1 MDSQPQ
7 SLHPAVPC
15 TSPAGTGGPGLAG
28 SPDKGSARPKPP
40 VRPKP
45 RVLPKPAVPT
55 KPPVPPPAPG
65 PRHPR
70 PELPSAEKMNRL
82 AGPQPYSAAGTGGP
96 LRRPS
101 FTVRSPETPNGKGLP
116 SPLVAGTEEEVPAAP
131 PTPSRKGPAPFKV
144 TPVPVAARPERFPG
158 TTVEEILAKMD
169 SREGPGSP
177 DRAWLSP
184 FCTDPSS
191 RFGSKTFAA
200 FRKRPSGE
208 ADGDP
213 AGEAPQTPRPAAGEL
228 GVEDDGHPV
237 AEMSS
242 SPPTGLSCA
251 GDPRRRPRP
260 PSPPDLSTLQLG
272 ALGPPGSPRPPSCP
286 APAPAP
292 GAPFQPA
299 EPSAPAP
306 GSPDAAAELL
316 APDSPTL
323 PPGFPES
330 PTRPPVE
337 VPVTSIQAPGAP
349 SATEPQHSISHSPGS
364 PHTPGEG
371 SPGTASPPGTPE
383 LPPRVTCPPGS
394 PEAAAEYLGF
404 PSPPLAKASC
414 PPGSPEGPDDS
425 AVSPL
430 SHEGP
435 DFKPPPRDVGLRRS
449 SEGVLRPPPTG
460 QGLGELGGSLSALP
474 HPGDLLSEPSLGS
487 ESGWSLSQSFE
498 WTFPSRGTRLPAFP
512 PRSPI
517 RETPDSGL
525 SEEGESDGEAAAPSP
540 PKDSSSE
547 GPDSQQA
554 EGAPCPGGPVAQREA
569 EGSAEEEEEDERE
582 AEQDAPVSH
591 SPLHVTKPGQD
602 PAEPE
607 SPTQPSVTTPLD
619 PAPPDLAAPADLAWA
634 GDSPKSLQGPG
645 GPGQAEGP
653 SQDPDPHTDPGW
665 LTELLASPGV
675 RGSPEQNL
683 LGWSR
688 KDLCSE
694 FGIGHPR
701 QDTTFD
707 WSHPG
712 VSRERDWPVETKQDQ
727 DFETKSSWDSTRGDK
742 DSNAPESW
750 SGDYR
755 ATELMRDMKLG
766 CSDWSQSLGTG
777 KSCPQDPDFS
787 ASTAKWGQGYGST
800 EELGSGQAN
809 WSSGLGTGHVQ
820 QLDKEPRSGQ
830 PTWAGRFSNRDT
842 EMKDRELTPD
852 WASKYSSQ
860 DAGSKEENL
869 TLGWAG
875 RSSTGDTGSPD
886 KELSPG
892 QTAWDRRCDPR
903 DMESQD
909 WEFSPC
915 RPAWTSEY
923 RDTES
928 QDQEFSPSRPAW
940 TGEIRDME
948 SQDREFSP
956 GRPAWTGE
964 YREMESQDQKFSP
977 RRQSWNDRSSTKDM
991 ESQDQEFSPSR
1002 PAWDDRSRTRDTE
1015 RQDREFSPSRP
1026 AWDDGSSTRDT
1037 ESQDQEFS
1045 PSRLAWGDRS
1055 STRDVKSQDQEF
1067 SPSRPAWDDR
1077 SRTRDTERQDRE
1089 FSSSRPAWD
1098 DKSRTRDTE
1107 SQDQE
1112 FSPSRAA
1119 WDDGSRTR
1127 DTERQDREFS
1137 SSRPAWDDRSSTRD
1151 TERQDRE
1158 FSSSRP
1164 AWDDRSSTRD
1174 TEKQD
1179 REFSPSRPA
1188 WDDKSSTRD
1197 TESQDQEFSPSRPA
1211 WDDRS
1216 RTRDTERQD
1225 REFSSSRPAWD
1236 DRSSARD
1243 TEIQDRE
1250 FSSSRPAWDDRS
1262 STRDTERQDREFSPS
1277 RPAWDDKSRT
1287 RDTESQDQEFS
1298 PSRLAEA
1305 REWST
1310 RDLKTQDTFSPSRA
1324 AWDDGSRTSDTER
1337 QDSEFSPSR
1346 PAWDDRSSTRD
1357 TESQDQEF
1365 SPSRLAEARE
1375 WSTRDLETQDAFSPS
1390 RAAWDGGSSTR
1401 DLESQDHEFTS
1412 SRAAVDG
1419 RHSIRDTETQTGELF
1434 SPSRGVWGDRSSTR
1448 AMEPQDRAAR
1458 DGQRSSVAPREEE
1471 QELMPAR
1478 LSWPGEGSIGQT
1490 GLVGVGEEDVPNSH
1504 HPDLPVQEPTWG
1516 SAHLQE
1522 RDSSGSRD
1530 WAEELGAAEYQN
1542 QFGVIGTERLADPCG
1557 AGASDG
1563 SMSRVLPQPQA
1574 GLHRDLSLD
1583 MGSAHWSQDLD
1594 SWSVEPRDSE
1604 ARRQEWASAFSARCA
1619 ARSRD
1624 LGAEEQSLGGATS
1637 AEHGSTPSPLMDD
1650 IPAHPSAVE
1659 PPQSESPNPSEEERD
1674 PSEPTAAPQSP
1685 RTHPLL
1691 SEASSGIPADTG
1703 SEEQPSD
1710 HPDGECSSSCGEQ
1723 RHSLATPQPE
1733 GSMEQGQEFPLL
1745 EDTELLDSSVLR
1757 CKASLGRK
1765 RQHRAPSLRPATTE
1779 GESWI
1784 FRDSTEPRPAPAAS
1798 SDEEAVEEPRSRRMR
1813 GSPSGRGVKVPLFPG
1828 LSASAIK
1835 AKLRGRNR
1843 SAEEGTSSGESKGTP
1858 PKDPH
1863 VQRSKSCKIPGV
1875 SGKPPT
1881 LPPKPEKSSGS
1892 EASPPHWLQ
1901 ALKLKRKKP

>member
-1 MDSQPQ
+1 
-7 SLHPAVPC
+7 
-15 TSPAGTGGPGLAG
+15 
-28 SPDKGSARPKPP
+28 
-40 VRPKP
+40 
-45 RVLPKPAVPT
+45 
-55 KPPVPPPAPG
+55 
-65 PRHPR
+65 
-70 PELPSAEKMNRL
+70 MNRL
-82 AGPQPYSAAGTGGP
+82 AGPQPYSGAGTGGP

-116 SPLVAGTEEEVPAAP
+116 SPLVTGTEEEAPPAP

-200 FRKRPSGE
+200 FRKRPGGE

-228 GVEDDGHPV
+228 GVGDVGHPV

-242 SPPTGLSCA
+242 SPPAGPSCA
-251 GDPRRRPRP
+251 GDPRGRRRP

-286 APAPAP
+286 APAP

-306 GSPDAAAELL
+306 GSPDAAPELL

-323 PPGFPES
+323 PPGSPES
-330 PTRPPVE
+330 PARPPVE
-337 VPVTSIQAPGAP
+337 VLVTSIQAPGAP
-349 SATEPQHSISHSPGS
+349 SATEPQHSISRSPGS

-394 PEAAAEYLGF
+394 PEAAAEYLGP

-425 AVSPL
+425 TVSPR

-474 HPGDLLSEPSLGS
+474 RPGDLLSEPSLGS

-525 SEEGESDGEAAAPSP
+525 SEEGESDGEAAAPSS

-569 EGSAEEEEEDERE
+569 EGSAEEEEDERE

-607 SPTQPSVTTPLD
+607 STTQPSVTTAAPLD
-619 PAPPDLAAPADLAWA
+619 PAPPDPAAPADLAWA
-634 GDSPKSLQGPG
+634 GDGPKSLQGPG

-653 SQDPDPHTDPGW
+653 SQDPDPHADPGW

-675 RGSPEQNL
+675 HGSPENL

-727 DFETKSSWDSTRGDK
+727 EFEAKSSWDSTHSDK
-742 DSNAPESW
+742 DSSAPESW

-755 ATELMRDMKLG
+755 ATELMRDTKLG

-800 EELGSGQAN
+800 EELGSGKAN
-809 WSSGLGTGHVQ
+809 WGSGLGTGHVQ

-830 PTWAGRFSNRDT
+830 PTWAGRYSSRNT

-886 KELSPG
+886 KEPRP
-892 QTAWDRRCDPR
+892 AWDRRCNPR

-909 WEFSPC
+909 REFSPC

-923 RDTES
+923 RDTEG
-928 QDQEFSPSRPAW
+928 QDREFSPSRPAW

-977 RRQSWNDRSSTKDM
+977 SRQSWNDRSSTKDM

-1015 RQDREFSPSRP
+1015 
-1026 AWDDGSSTRDT
+1026 
-1037 ESQDQEFS
+1037 
-1045 PSRLAWGDRS
+1045 
-1055 STRDVKSQDQEF
+1055 
-1067 SPSRPAWDDR
+1067 
-1077 SRTRDTERQDRE
+1077 
-1089 FSSSRPAWD
+1089 
-1098 DKSRTRDTE
+1098 
-1107 SQDQE
+1107 
-1112 FSPSRAA
+1112 
-1119 WDDGSRTR
+1119 
-1127 DTERQDREFS
+1127 
-1137 SSRPAWDDRSSTRD
+1137 
-1151 TERQDRE
+1151 
-1158 FSSSRP
+1158 
-1164 AWDDRSSTRD
+1164 
-1174 TEKQD
+1174 
-1179 REFSPSRPA
+1179 
-1188 WDDKSSTRD
+1188 
-1197 TESQDQEFSPSRPA
+1197 
-1211 WDDRS
+1211 
-1216 RTRDTERQD
+1216 
-1225 REFSSSRPAWD
+1225 
-1236 DRSSARD
+1236 
-1243 TEIQDRE
+1243 
-1250 FSSSRPAWDDRS
+1250 
-1262 STRDTERQDREFSPS
+1262 
-1277 RPAWDDKSRT
+1277 
-1287 RDTESQDQEFS
+1287 
-1298 PSRLAEA
+1298 
-1305 REWST
+1305 
-1310 RDLKTQDTFSPSRA
+1310 
-1324 AWDDGSRTSDTER
+1324 
-1337 QDSEFSPSR
+1337 
-1346 PAWDDRSSTRD
+1346 
-1357 TESQDQEF
+1357 
-1365 SPSRLAEARE
+1365 
-1375 WSTRDLETQDAFSPS
+1375 
-1390 RAAWDGGSSTR
+1390 
-1401 DLESQDHEFTS
+1401 
-1412 SRAAVDG
+1412 
-1419 RHSIRDTETQTGELF
+1419 
-1434 SPSRGVWGDRSSTR
+1434 
-1448 AMEPQDRAAR
+1448 
-1458 DGQRSSVAPREEE
+1458 
-1471 QELMPAR
+1471 
-1478 LSWPGEGSIGQT
+1478 
-1490 GLVGVGEEDVPNSH
+1490 
-1504 HPDLPVQEPTWG
+1504 
-1516 SAHLQE
+1516 
-1522 RDSSGSRD
+1522 
-1530 WAEELGAAEYQN
+1530 
-1542 QFGVIGTERLADPCG
+1542 
-1557 AGASDG
+1557 
-1563 SMSRVLPQPQA
+1563 
-1574 GLHRDLSLD
+1574 
-1583 MGSAHWSQDLD
+1583 SQDLD
-1594 SWSVEPRDSE
+1594 SWSVEPQDAE

-1637 AEHGSTPSPLMDD
+1637 AEHGSAPNPSMDD
-1650 IPAHPSAVE
+1650 IPAHPPAVE
-1659 PPQSESPNPSEEERD
+1659 PPQSESPSPSEEERD

-1685 RTHPLL
+1685 RTHPLV
-1691 SEASSGIPADTG
+1691 SEAASGIPADTG

-1710 HPDGECSSSCGEQ
+1710 HPDGESSSSWGEQ

-1733 GSMEQGQEFPLL
+1733 GSVEQGQEFPLL

-1784 FRDSTEPRPAPAAS
+1784 FRDSTEPQPAPAAS

-1892 EASPPHWLQ
+1892 EVSPPHWLQ

>member
-1 MDSQPQ
+1 MASQPQ
-7 SLHPAVPC
+7 PLPPAVPC
-15 TSPAGTGGPGLAG
+15 ASPAGTAGAGLAG

-45 RVLPKPAVPT
+45 RVLPKPAVPA
-55 KPPVPPPAPG
+55 KPPVPPPTPG

-82 AGPQPYSAAGTGGP
+82 AGPQPYSGAGAGGP

-101 FTVRSPETPNGKGLP
+101 FTVRSPETPNGKGP
-116 SPLVAGTEEEVPAAP
+116 SSPSVTGTEEEVPPAP

-191 RFGSKTFAA
+191 RFGSKTFVA

-213 AGEAPQTPRPAAGEL
+213 AAETPQMPRPAAGEL
-228 GVEDDGHPV
+228 GMGDDGHPV

-242 SPPTGLSCA
+242 PPAGPSCA
-251 GDPRRRPRP
+251 GDPCGRRRL

-272 ALGPPGSPRPPSCP
+272 ALGPPGSPRPPTC
-286 APAPAP
+286 PAPAP

-306 GSPDAAAELL
+306 GSPDAPPELL

-323 PPGFPES
+323 PPGSPES

-349 SATEPQHSISHSPGS
+349 SATDPQLGVSRSPGS

-394 PEAAAEYLGF
+394 PEAAAEYLGP
-404 PSPPLAKASC
+404 PSPPLAKASR

-425 AVSPL
+425 AVSPQF
-430 SHEGP
+430 HEGP
-435 DFKPPPRDVGLRRS
+435 DFNPPPRDVGLRRS

-474 HPGDLLSEPSLGS
+474 RAGDLLSEPSLGS

-498 WTFPSRGTRLPAFP
+498 WTFPSRGARLPAFP

-540 PKDSSSE
+540 PKDSRAE
-547 GPDSQQA
+547 GPGSQQA

-569 EGSAEEEEEDERE
+569 EHSAEEEERE
-582 AEQDAPVSH
+582 AEQDAPMSH
-591 SPLHVTKPGQD
+591 SPLHVTEPSQQ

-607 SPTQPSVTTPLD
+607 SPTQPSLTITAPLD
-619 PAPPDLAAPADLAWA
+619 PAPPDPAAPAGPAWA
-634 GDSPKSLQGPG
+634 GDGPKSLQGPG
-645 GPGQAEGP
+645 GPGQAEKP
-653 SQDPDPHTDPGW
+653 SQEPDPHADPGW
-665 LTELLASPGV
+665 LTELLESPGV
-675 RGSPEQNL
+675 HSSPENL

-701 QDTTFD
+701 QDSTFD

-712 VSRERDWPVETKQDQ
+712 ASRERDWPVETKQDQ
-727 DFETKSSWDSTRGDK
+727 EFGTKSSWDSNHSNK
-742 DSNAPESW
+742 DSTARESW

-755 ATELMRDMKLG
+755 AAELMGDTKLG
-766 CSDWSQSLGTG
+766 CSDWSRSLSTA

-787 ASTAKWGQGYGST
+787 ASTAEWGQGYGST
-800 EELGSGQAN
+800 EELGSRQAN
-809 WSSGLGTGHVQ
+809 WGSGLGTGHVR

-830 PTWAGRFSNRDT
+830 PTWADRYSDRDT

-860 DAGSKEENL
+860 DAGNKEENL

-875 RSSTGDTGSPD
+875 RSSTGDSPD
-886 KELSPG
+886 KELSPSRP
-892 QTAWDRRCDPR
+892 AWDRRYNPR

-909 WEFSPC
+909 
-915 RPAWTSEY
+915 R
-923 RDTES
+923 
-928 QDQEFSPSRPAW
+928 EFSPSRPAW

-956 GRPAWTGE
+956 SRPAWTCE
-964 YREMESQDQKFSP
+964 YRETKSPDQEFSP
-977 RRQSWNDRSSTKDM
+977 SRPAWDDRSSSRDM

-1002 PAWDDRSRTRDTE
+1002 PAWDDRSSTKEME
-1015 RQDREFSPSRP
+1015 R
-1026 AWDDGSSTRDT
+1026 
-1037 ESQDQEFS
+1037 
-1045 PSRLAWGDRS
+1045 
-1055 STRDVKSQDQEF
+1055 QDQEF

-1077 SRTRDTERQDRE
+1077 S
-1089 FSSSRPAWD
+1089 SSRD
-1098 DKSRTRDTE
+1098 M
-1107 SQDQE
+1107 
-1112 FSPSRAA
+1112 
-1119 WDDGSRTR
+1119 
-1127 DTERQDREFS
+1127 
-1137 SSRPAWDDRSSTRD
+1137 
-1151 TERQDRE
+1151 
-1158 FSSSRP
+1158 
-1164 AWDDRSSTRD
+1164 
-1174 TEKQD
+1174 
-1179 REFSPSRPA
+1179 
-1188 WDDKSSTRD
+1188 
-1197 TESQDQEFSPSRPA
+1197 ESQDQEFSPSRPA

-1216 RTRDTERQD
+1216 STKEMESQD
-1225 REFSSSRPAWD
+1225 QEFSPNRPAWD
-1236 DRSSARD
+1236 DRSSSRD
-1243 TEIQDRE
+1243 ME
-1250 FSSSRPAWDDRS
+1250 SRG
-1262 STRDTERQDREFSPS
+1262 
-1277 RPAWDDKSRT
+1277 
-1287 RDTESQDQEFS
+1287 QEFS

-1305 REWST
+1305 SECST
-1310 RDLKTQDTFSPSRA
+1310 RDLETHDEFSPSGAAWGDRSSSKDMETQDSEFTSSRA
-1324 AWDDGSRTSDTER
+1324 ARDGRHSAGDMET
-1337 QDSEFSPSR
+1337 QNGEFSPSR
-1346 PAWDDRSSTRD
+1346 SVWDDRSSTRD
-1357 TESQDQEF
+1357 MEAQDREL
-1365 SPSRLAEARE
+1365 SPSG
-1375 WSTRDLETQDAFSPS
+1375 
-1390 RAAWDGGSSTR
+1390 AA
-1401 DLESQDHEFTS
+1401 Q
-1412 SRAAVDG
+1412 
-1419 RHSIRDTETQTGELF
+1419 
-1434 SPSRGVWGDRSSTR
+1434 
-1448 AMEPQDRAAR
+1448 
-1458 DGQRSSVAPREEE
+1458 DGQHSSVTPGEEE
-1471 QELMPAR
+1471 QEQIPAR
-1478 LSWPGEGSIGQT
+1478 LSWPTEGSIGQS
-1490 GLVGVGEEDVPNSH
+1490 GLGRVGEQDMPSSH
-1504 HPDLPVQEPTWG
+1504 HPEPLAQEPTWG
-1516 SAHLQE
+1516 SAHQQE
-1522 RDSSGSRD
+1522 CRSSGSRD
-1530 WAEELGAAEYQN
+1530 WAGELGAAECQS
-1542 QFGVIGTERLADPCG
+1542 QFGVIGTERVPDPCS

-1563 SMSRVLPQPQA
+1563 SMSGVLPQPRA

-1583 MGSAHWSQDLD
+1583 MGNARWSQDLD
-1594 SWSVEPRDSE
+1594 SWSVEPQDAE

-1624 LGAEEQSLGGATS
+1624 LGAGERSVGGDTG
-1637 AEHGSTPSPLMDD
+1637 AEHGRSAPSPSMGDV
-1650 IPAHPSAVE
+1650 PADCLAVE
-1659 PPQSESPNPSEEERD
+1659 PPRSESPSHSEEERH
-1674 PSEPTAAPQSP
+1674 PSEPATAPQSP
-1685 RTHPLL
+1685 MVPPLL
-1691 SEASSGIPADTG
+1691 PEAVGGIPMYAG

-1710 HPDGECSSSCGEQ
+1710 HPDGESSLSWREQ
-1723 RHSLATPQPE
+1723 RLSLTTPQPE
-1733 GSMEQGQEFPLL
+1733 ESMEQGQEFPLL
-1745 EDTELLDSSVLR
+1745 EDTELLDSSVFR

-1765 RQHRAPSLRPATTE
+1765 RPHRAPSLRPTTSE

-1784 FRDSTEPRPAPAAS
+1784 FRDSTEPRPAPAVS
-1798 SDEEAVEEPRSRRMR
+1798 SDEEAAEEPRSRRMR
-1813 GSPSGRGVKVPLFPG
+1813 GSSSGRGVKVPLFPG

-1843 SAEEGTSSGESKGTP
+1843 SAEEGTSSGDSKGTP

-1875 SGKPPT
+1875 SGKPPA

>member
-1 MDSQPQ
+1 MASQPQ
-7 SLHPAVPC
+7 PLHPAVPC
-15 TSPAGTGGPGLAG
+15 TSPAGGTGGAGLAG

-45 RVLPKPAVPT
+45 RVLPKPAVPA

-82 AGPQPYSAAGTGGP
+82 AGPQPYSGAGSGGP

-101 FTVRSPETPNGKGLP
+101 FTVRSPETPNGKGLS
-116 SPLVAGTEEEVPAAP
+116 SPLVTGTEEEVPPAP

-213 AGEAPQTPRPAAGEL
+213 ASKIPQTPRPAAGEL
-228 GVEDDGHPV
+228 GMGDDGHPV

-242 SPPTGLSCA
+242 SPPTGPSCA
-251 GDPRRRPRP
+251 EDPCGRRRP

-272 ALGPPGSPRPPSCP
+272 ALGPPGSPRPPTC
-286 APAPAP
+286 PAP

-306 GSPDAAAELL
+306 GSPDAPPELL

-323 PPGFPES
+323 PPGSPES

-349 SATEPQHSISHSPGS
+349 SATEPQRSISRSPGS

-394 PEAAAEYLGF
+394 PEAAAEYLGP
-404 PSPPLAKASC
+404 PSPPLAKASR

-425 AVSPL
+425 TVSPQ
-430 SHEGP
+430 SYEGP
-435 DFKPPPRDVGLRRS
+435 DFNPSLRDVGLRRS

-474 HPGDLLSEPSLGS
+474 RPGDLLSEPSLGS

-498 WTFPSRGTRLPAFP
+498 WTFPSRGARLPAFP

-525 SEEGESDGEAAAPSP
+525 SEEGESDGEAAAPGP
-540 PKDSSSE
+540 PKDNSSE

-554 EGAPCPGGPVAQREA
+554 EGSPCPGGPVAQRDA
-569 EGSAEEEEEDERE
+569 EGSAEEEEEEKE
-582 AEQDAPVSH
+582 AEQNAPVSH
-591 SPLHVTKPGQD
+591 FPLHMTKPGQD

-607 SPTQPSVTTPLD
+607 SPTQPSLTTSAPLD
-619 PAPPDLAAPADLAWA
+619 PAPPDPAAPADSAWA
-634 GDSPKSLQGPG
+634 GDGPKNLQGPG
-645 GPGQAEGP
+645 GPGQTEGP
-653 SQDPDPHTDPGW
+653 LQEPDPHADPGW

-675 RGSPEQNL
+675 HNSPENL

-701 QDTTFD
+701 QDSTFN

-712 VSRERDWPVETKQDQ
+712 VSRERDWPVQTKQDQ
-727 DFETKSSWDSTRGDK
+727 EFKTKSSWDNTHGDK
-742 DSNAPESW
+742 DSTAQESW

-755 ATELMRDMKLG
+755 AVELMGDTKMA
-766 CSDWSQSLGTG
+766 CSDWSKSLGTG

-787 ASTAKWGQGYGST
+787 ASAAKWGQGCGSM

-809 WSSGLGTGHVQ
+809 WGSGLGTGHVQ

-830 PTWAGRFSNRDT
+830 PAWAGRYSSGDM

-875 RSSTGDTGSPD
+875 RSSTGDAGSPD
-886 KELSPG
+886 KELNPSRP
-892 QTAWDRRCDPR
+892 AWDRRYNPR
-903 DMESQD
+903 DM
-909 WEFSPC
+909 
-915 RPAWTSEY
+915 
-923 RDTES
+923 ES

-940 TGEIRDME
+940 TGEIRDVE

-956 GRPAWTGE
+956 RRPTWTGE
-964 YREMESQDQKFSP
+964 YREIESQDQKFSHS
-977 RRQSWNDRSSTKDM
+977 RQAWNDRSSTKDM

-1002 PAWDDRSRTRDTE
+1002 PAWDDRSSTRDTE
-1015 RQDREFSPSRP
+1015 R
-1026 AWDDGSSTRDT
+1026 
-1037 ESQDQEFS
+1037 
-1045 PSRLAWGDRS
+1045 
-1055 STRDVKSQDQEF
+1055 QDQEF

-1077 SRTRDTERQDRE
+1077 SRTRDTERQDQE
-1089 FSSSRPAWD
+1089 FSPSRPAWD
-1098 DKSRTRDTE
+1098 DRSRTRGTE
-1107 SQDQE
+1107 RQDQE
-1112 FSPSRAA
+1112 FSPSRPA
-1119 WDDGSRTR
+1119 WDDRSSTV
-1127 DTERQDREFS
+1127 DTERQDQEFS
-1137 SSRPAWDDRSSTRD
+1137 PSRPAWDDRSSTRD
-1151 TERQDRE
+1151 TERQD
-1158 FSSSRP
+1158 
-1164 AWDDRSSTRD
+1164 
-1174 TEKQD
+1174 Q
-1179 REFSPSRPA
+1179 EFSPSRPA
-1188 WDDKSSTRD
+1188 WDDRSRTRDMERQDWEFSPSRPAWDDRFRTRD

-1216 RTRDTERQD
+1216 STVDMESQD
-1225 REFSSSRPAWD
+1225 
-1236 DRSSARD
+1236 
-1243 TEIQDRE
+1243 Q
-1250 FSSSRPAWDDRS
+1250 
-1262 STRDTERQDREFSPS
+1262 EFSPS
-1277 RPAWDDKSRT
+1277 RPAWDDTSST
-1287 RDTESQDQEFS
+1287 RDTESQVREFS
-1298 PSRLAEA
+1298 PSRLTEA
-1305 REWST
+1305 SECST
-1310 RDLKTQDTFSPSRA
+1310 RDLKTQDEFSGSGA
-1324 AWDDGSRTSDTER
+1324 AWGE
-1337 QDSEFSPSR
+1337 
-1346 PAWDDRSSTRD
+1346 RSSTM
-1357 TESQDQEF
+1357 
-1365 SPSRLAEARE
+1365 
-1375 WSTRDLETQDAFSPS
+1375 DLETQDH
-1390 RAAWDGGSSTR
+1390 
-1401 DLESQDHEFTS
+1401 ESTS
-1412 SRAAVDG
+1412 SRATMDG
-1419 RHSIRDTETQTGELF
+1419 STEDMETQHGELF
-1434 SPSRGVWGDRSSTR
+1434 SPSGGVWGDQSSTR
-1448 AMEPQDRAAR
+1448 VVGAQDRELSPSGAAR
-1458 DGQRSSVAPREEE
+1458 DGQHSSVACREEE
-1471 QELMPAR
+1471 QELIPAR

-1490 GLVGVGEEDVPNSH
+1490 GLVGVGEEDMPSSH
-1504 HPDLPVQEPTWG
+1504 RPDLPAQEPSWG
-1516 SAHLQE
+1516 SAQQQE

-1530 WAEELGAAEYQN
+1530 WAEELGAAECQN
-1542 QFGVIGTERLADPCG
+1542 QFGVIGTERVADPCS

-1563 SMSRVLPQPQA
+1563 SMSRALPQPQA
-1574 GLHRDLSLD
+1574 GLYRDLSLD
-1583 MGSAHWSQDLD
+1583 MGSTRWSQELD
-1594 SWSVEPRDSE
+1594 SWSVEPQD
-1604 ARRQEWASAFSARCA
+1604 ADTRRQEWASAFSARCA
-1619 ARSRD
+1619 ARSRE
-1624 LGAEEQSLGGATS
+1624 LGAGEQSLGGAIS
-1637 AEHGSTPSPLMDD
+1637 AEHGRLAPSPSMGD
-1650 IPAHPSAVE
+1650 IPADPPAVQSPRSKSPS
-1659 PPQSESPNPSEEERD
+1659 PSEEERD
-1674 PSEPTAAPQSP
+1674 PSEPPAAPQSP
-1685 RTHPLL
+1685 RAHPPLP
-1691 SEASSGIPADTG
+1691 EAASGIPADTG
-1703 SEEQPSD
+1703 SEEQPLD
-1710 HPDGECSSSCGEQ
+1710 HPDGETSLSWGEEQ
-1723 RHSLATPQPE
+1723 RSLAAPQPE

-1765 RQHRAPSLRPATTE
+1765 RQHRAPSLRPNTAE

-1784 FRDSTEPRPAPAAS
+1784 FRDSTEPQPAPAVS
-1798 SDEEAVEEPRSRRMR
+1798 SDEEVAEEPRSRRMR

-1843 SAEEGTSSGESKGTP
+1843 SAEEGTSSGDSKGTP

-1875 SGKPPT
+1875 GGKPPT

>member
-1 MDSQPQ
+1 MASQPQ
-7 SLHPAVPC
+7 PLHPAVPC
-15 TSPAGTGGPGLAG
+15 TSPAGTGGAGLAS
-28 SPDKGSARPKPP
+28 SPDKGSTRPKPP

-45 RVLPKPAVPT
+45 RVLPKPAVPA
-55 KPPVPPPAPG
+55 KPLVPPPTPG

-82 AGPQPYSAAGTGGP
+82 AGPQPYSGAGTGGP

-101 FTVRSPETPNGKGLP
+101 FTVRSPETPNGKGLS
-116 SPLVAGTEEEVPAAP
+116 SPLVTGTEEEVSPAP

-191 RFGSKTFAA
+191 RFGSKTFSA

-208 ADGDP
+208 ADGAP
-213 AGEAPQTPRPAAGEL
+213 AGEAPQTPRPVAGEL
-228 GVEDDGHPV
+228 GMGDDGHPV

-242 SPPTGLSCA
+242 PPTGPSCA
-251 GDPRRRPRP
+251 GDPRGRRRP

-272 ALGPPGSPRPPSCP
+272 ALGPPGSPRPPTC
-286 APAPAP
+286 PAP

-306 GSPDAAAELL
+306 GSPDAPPELL

-323 PPGFPES
+323 PPGSPES

-349 SATEPQHSISHSPGS
+349 SATEPQHSISRSPGS

-371 SPGTASPPGTPE
+371 SPGTASPPATPE

-394 PEAAAEYLGF
+394 PEAAAEYLGP
-404 PSPPLAKASC
+404 PSPPLAKASR

-425 AVSPL
+425 TVSSR

-435 DFKPPPRDVGLRRS
+435 DFNPRPWDVGLRRS
-449 SEGVLRPPPTG
+449 SEGVLQPPPTG

-474 HPGDLLSEPSLGS
+474 RPGDLLSESSLGS

-525 SEEGESDGEAAAPSP
+525 SEEGESDGDAAAPCP
-540 PKDSSSE
+540 PKDSRFE

-554 EGAPCPGGPVAQREA
+554 EGAPCPGGPVAQQEA
-569 EGSAEEEEEDERE
+569 EGSAEEEERE

-591 SPLHVTKPGQD
+591 SPLHMTKPGQD

-607 SPTQPSVTTPLD
+607 SPTQPSLTRAAPLD
-619 PAPPDLAAPADLAWA
+619 PAPPDPDAPADSSWA
-634 GDSPKSLQGPG
+634 GDGPKSLQGPG

-653 SQDPDPHTDPGW
+653 SQDPDPHADPGW
-665 LTELLASPGV
+665 LTELLASPRV
-675 RGSPEQNL
+675 HGSPENL

-701 QDTTFD
+701 QDSTFE
-707 WSHPG
+707 WSRPS
-712 VSRERDWPVETKQDQ
+712 VSRDRDWPVETKQDQ
-727 DFETKSSWDSTRGDK
+727 EFETKCSWGSTHSDK
-742 DSNAPESW
+742 DSTARESW

-755 ATELMRDMKLG
+755 AAELTGDTKLG

-787 ASTAKWGQGYGST
+787 ASTATWDQGYGNT
-800 EELGSGQAN
+800 EKLGSGQTS
-809 WSSGLGTGHVQ
+809 WGSGLGTRHVQ
-820 QLDKEPRSGQ
+820 QLDKEPCSGQ
-830 PTWAGRFSNRDT
+830 PTWTGRYSSGDT
-842 EMKDRELTPD
+842 EMKDRELTPN

-875 RSSTGDTGSPD
+875 RSSTGDAGSPD

-892 QTAWDRRCDPR
+892 RPAWDRRYNPR

-909 WEFSPC
+909 
-915 RPAWTSEY
+915 R
-923 RDTES
+923 
-928 QDQEFSPSRPAW
+928 EFSPSRPAW

-956 GRPAWTGE
+956 
-964 YREMESQDQKFSP
+964 
-977 RRQSWNDRSSTKDM
+977 
-991 ESQDQEFSPSR
+991 SR
-1002 PAWDDRSRTRDTE
+1002 PAWDDRSSTKDTE
-1015 RQDREFSPSRP
+1015 SQDQEFSPSRP

-1037 ESQDQEFS
+1037 ESQD
-1045 PSRLAWGDRS
+1045 R
-1055 STRDVKSQDQEF
+1055 EF

-1077 SRTRDTERQDRE
+1077 SSTRDM
-1089 FSSSRPAWD
+1089 
-1098 DKSRTRDTE
+1098 E
-1107 SQDQE
+1107 SQDQ
-1112 FSPSRAA
+1112 F
-1119 WDDGSRTR
+1119 G
-1127 DTERQDREFS
+1127 
-1137 SSRPAWDDRSSTRD
+1137 
-1151 TERQDRE
+1151 
-1158 FSSSRP
+1158 
-1164 AWDDRSSTRD
+1164 
-1174 TEKQD
+1174 
-1179 REFSPSRPA
+1179 PSRPA
-1188 WDDKSSTRD
+1188 WDDTSSTRD
-1197 TESQDQEFSPSRPA
+1197 MESQDQEFSPSRPA

-1216 RTRDTERQD
+1216 
-1225 REFSSSRPAWD
+1225 
-1236 DRSSARD
+1236 
-1243 TEIQDRE
+1243 
-1250 FSSSRPAWDDRS
+1250 
-1262 STRDTERQDREFSPS
+1262 STREMESQDREFSPS
-1277 RPAWDDKSRT
+1277 RPAWDDRFST
-1287 RDTESQDQEFS
+1287 RDMESQDREFS
-1298 PSRLAEA
+1298 SSRLGEA
-1305 REWST
+1305 
-1310 RDLKTQDTFSPSRA
+1310 
-1324 AWDDGSRTSDTER
+1324 
-1337 QDSEFSPSR
+1337 SEC
-1346 PAWDDRSSTRD
+1346 
-1357 TESQDQEF
+1357 
-1365 SPSRLAEARE
+1365 
-1375 WSTRDLETQDAFSPS
+1375 STRDLETQDEFSPS
-1390 RAAWDGGSSTR
+1390 KGVWGDRSSTR
-1401 DLESQDHEFTS
+1401 DLDTHDHEFTS
-1412 SRAAVDG
+1412 SRAAMDG
-1419 RHSIRDTETQTGELF
+1419 RHSTGNTETRNGELF
-1434 SPSRGVWGDRSSTR
+1434 SPSRCVWGDRSSTR
-1448 AMEPQDRAAR
+1448 DADAQDRELSLSGAAR
-1458 DGQRSSVAPREEE
+1458 DGQLSSVIPTEEE
-1471 QELMPAR
+1471 QELIPAR
-1478 LSWPGEGSIGQT
+1478 LSWPSEGSMGQT
-1490 GLVGVGEEDVPNSH
+1490 GLVGVGEEDMPSFH
-1504 HPDLPVQEPTWG
+1504 HPDPPAQEPTWG
-1516 SAHLQE
+1516 SALQQE
-1522 RDSSGSRD
+1522 HDISGSRD
-1530 WAEELGAAEYQN
+1530 WAEELGAAECQN
-1542 QFGVIGTERLADPCG
+1542 QYGVIGTERVADACS
-1557 AGASDG
+1557 ARALDG
-1563 SMSRVLPQPQA
+1563 SMSRVLPQLQT
-1574 GLHRDLSLD
+1574 GLHKDLSLD
-1583 MGSAHWSQDLD
+1583 MDSARWNQNLD
-1594 SWSVEPRDSE
+1594 SWSVEPQDDE

-1624 LGAEEQSLGGATS
+1624 LGAGEQSLGGAPS
-1637 AEHGSTPSPLMDD
+1637 AEHRLAPSPSMGD
-1650 IPAHPSAVE
+1650 IPADPRAV
-1659 PPQSESPNPSEEERD
+1659 QSRSESPSPSEEERD
-1674 PSEPTAAPQSP
+1674 SSEPAAAPQSP
-1685 RTHPLL
+1685 RALPLL
-1691 SEASSGIPADTG
+1691 PEAASEIPADTR

-1710 HPDGECSSSCGEQ
+1710 RPDGESSSSWGEQ
-1723 RHSLATPQPE
+1723 RLSLVTPQPE
-1733 GSMEQGQEFPLL
+1733 GLLEQGQEFPLL

-1784 FRDSTEPRPAPAAS
+1784 FRDSTEPRPAPAVS
-1798 SDEEAVEEPRSRRMR
+1798 SDDEAAEEPRSRRMR

-1843 SAEEGTSSGESKGTP
+1843 SAEEGTSSGDSKGTP

-1892 EASPPHWLQ
+1892 EGSPPHWLQ